1 MGDGAETWKNVA
13 HRPALPPQITT
24 GDLRS
29 PEATD
34 MAEKPPPNSTF
45 RSQVV
50 ALKGWYNQKSI
61 YVGSCDSVTQHRVN
75 RANRAV
81 HRAYTGR
88 SVARRRATA

>member
-1 MGDGAETWKNVA
+1 MGDGAETWKKVA
-13 HRPALPPQITT
+13 HRPALPPRITT
-24 GDLRS
+24 ADLRS

-61 YVGSCDSVTQHRVN
+61 YVGSCDSVTQHGV
-75 RANRAV
+75 NRAV

-88 SVARRRATA
+88 SGARRRATA